1 MAFTKTDSNN
11 EIIRNRIQ
19 FTQPDDEEIRVEQS
33 HKQEADINNIVKK
46 HGLDLIAKT
55 AAMQTF
61 KYDEN
66 PSNDFQEVMQ
76 AVITAEKSFSS
87 IPSEIRKEFDNNP
100 AKFMDFIY
108 NPDNKQKMIDM
119 GLSPKP
125 EPKQAPIE
133 VQITNSETLGEQSTP
148 PPQGEPS
155 TPTE

>member
-1 MAFTKTDSNN
+1 MAFNKTDSNN
-11 EIIRNRIQ
+11 KIIRNRVQ
-19 FTQPDDEEIRVEQS
+19 FTQPEDEEIRVEQS
-33 HKQEADINNIVKK
+33 HKDEADINNIVKK

-61 KYDEN
+61 TYDEN
-66 PSNDFQEVMQ
+66 PTNDFQEVMQ

-125 EPKQAPIE
+125 EPKPAPIE
-133 VQITNSETLGEQSTP
+133 VQITNSETLGEP
-148 PPQGEPS
+148 I